1 MKRKSIEKVLAVVM
15 AASVAMTPM
24 SSVSFAAEED
34 AVNANTVT
42 QEEQVS
48 EPAKEQQAEKS
59 VEKSASSASES
70 SAPAAEESAAPAEN
84 SVSAAAVPAEEQVQE
99 EVQKPAKSSY
109 KVKIVL
115 DGVMTASGPSS
126 VTAVS
131 SVTINA
137 GATKTYSA
145 TTVNG
150 WVKTKSVKYDGV
162 TYKYASALTDASG
175 NTVTSVTIKAEDLD
189 DDTTLTFRPVY
200 TEVADMHVVVNFNNI
215 MKANG
220 EVISSTEQNTLS
232 TGSGWNF
239 SQKKLDNKV
248 VAKSFSYKGVNY
260 KYSGKWVD
268 ENGNEFSSLS
278 VKNNGETKEVVY
290 NISPVYDKTYP
301 EVLDF
306 RYIDNIS
313 TGSGSWKNIDGAFT
327 TFSHKFKEPEGQKH
341 YKFVEWKN
349 LESGES
355 FQQGDTFKY
364 TAKANLPEETVTSVN
379 VYALWQPSVTVEY
392 YSNGVL
398 AKSVESTDSA
408 LAAYDY
414 NAADTEE
421 VAGGAD
427 FDGWYESAEDGAA
440 RVEEDKAY
448 DLPEITAEPV
458 EQKIVKLYAKY
469 TVDYTVEHYTENSN
483 GSFKLAESEVKGAAL
498 GTDVSAEAK
507 EFEGFTFNKEIEGT
521 LTEAKAAKGLTLK
534 LYYNRNSSEAANE
547 VVPAAPAKPAGKVTA
562 NTPAANAQTQ
572 QINAS
577 TAPQAAAP
585 TVINDNETPLAQTG
599 VWALINLICAAAT
612 ALLSLIML
620 AVYFGKR
627 RNEDEQIEEE
637 NVSKVR
643 IASMIPAIGAIIAFI
658 LTENMSLPMAM
669 VDKWTVLMIAIL
681 AIQAGVGLFA
691 KLRDNE
697 ENEQENESRA

>member
-1 MKRKSIEKVLAVVM
+1 M

-48 EPAKEQQAEKS
+48 EPAKEQP
-59 VEKSASSASES
+59 VEKSAPAPAASESSAPSASES
-70 SAPAAEESAAPAEN
+70 SAPAAEESVARAEN
-84 SVSAAAVPAEEQVQE
+84 SVSAAAVPAEEQKQE
-99 EVQKPAKSSY
+99 EAAKPAKSSY

-115 DGVMTASGPSS
+115 EDVMTSSGPSS

-131 SVTINA
+131 SATISA
-137 GATKTYSA
+137 GGAKTYST

-150 WVKTKSVKYDGV
+150 WIKTKSVKYNGV
-162 TYKYASALTDASG
+162 TYKYASALKDASG
-175 NTVTSVTIKAEDLD
+175 NTVTSITIKAEDLD

-232 TGSGWNF
+232 SGSGWNF

-260 KYSGKWVD
+260 TYSGKWVD
-268 ENGNEFSSLS
+268 ENGDEFSSLS
-278 VKNNGETKEVVY
+278 VKNNGEAKEVVY

-364 TAKANLPEETVTSVN
+364 TAKSNLPEETVTSVN
-379 VYALWQPSVTVEY
+379 VYAMWQPSVTVEY

-398 AKSVESTDSA
+398 VKSVESTDSA

-448 DLPEITAEPV
+448 DLPEITADPV

-469 TVDYTVEHYTENSN
+469 TVDYTVEHYTENPDGN
-483 GSFKLAESEVKGAAL
+483 FKLAETEVKGAAL
-498 GTDVSAEAK
+498 GSDVSAEAK
-507 EFEGFTFNKEIEGT
+507 EFDGFTFNKEIEGT

-534 LYYNRNSSEAANE
+534 LYYNRNSNEAANE
-547 VVPAAPAKPAGKVTA
+547 AIPAAPAKPSDKVTSAATA

-572 QINAS
+572 QINAN